1 VAKAHKIGE
10 RLETKPSRVEDK
22 DAHDACR
29 IFVDAST
36 EELAGAF
43 TLLLDNEVNATA
55 SAEAI
60 GYLRNLFA
68 SGPGAP
74 SSMRAG
80 RAEEGIGE
88 PATVSLQTSIL
99 AGGLVKALNTAK
111 R

>member
-1 VAKAHKIGE
+1 MAKAHKIGE

-29 IFVDAST
+29 IFVDVST
-36 EELAGAF
+36 EELA
-43 TLLLDNEVNATA
+43 
-55 SAEAI
+55 
-60 GYLRNLFA
+60 
-68 SGPGAP
+68 GAP